1 MTPLLSV
8 DLTLKL
14 YEDDMVFRVFLLLFL
29 FRANGKKRHLDEN
42 DFCHCYGNFFRKC
55 HSSSRFHSSYLITA
69 ILKVLS
75 QQLRG
80 TVTTTF

>member
-42 DFCHCYGNFFRKC
+42 DHCYGNFFRKC